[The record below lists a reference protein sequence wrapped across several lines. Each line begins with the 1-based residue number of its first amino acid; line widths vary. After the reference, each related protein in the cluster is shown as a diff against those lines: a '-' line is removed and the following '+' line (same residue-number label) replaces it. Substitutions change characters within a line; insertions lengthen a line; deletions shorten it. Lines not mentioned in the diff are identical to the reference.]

1 MEKDVEVGI
10 FGGTGIYNSGILEN
24 PQEITID
31 TPFGKPSDSIIVGI
45 FKRRKIAFLPRHGK
59 KHTIPPHLINYK
71 ANIWAFKELG
81 ITRIIA
87 PSAVGSLKEEIEP
100 GHFALPTQFLDFTKS
115 RNGSFSENGKVIHI
129 SVAEP
134 FCPELQSSILKVAKE
149 QNRHIHKD
157 CTYVCIEG
165 PRFSTKA
172 ESKFYRTTGADIIGM
187 TLVPECQLA
196 REAQICYASI
206 STVTDYDVWAE
217 KPVTAKE
224 VLETLSK
231 NVERTKKVITDLIS
245 QIPKTRSCL
254 CASALEEAE
263 F

>member
-1 MEKDVEVGI
+1 MKENAEIGI
-10 FGGTGIYNSGILEN
+10 FGGTGIYDSGLLEN
-24 PQEITID
+24 PQEIDID
-31 TPFGKPSDSIIVGI
+31 TPYGKPSDKITVGI
-45 FKRRKIAFLPRHGK
+45 FNGRKIAFLPRHGK
-59 KHTIPPHLINYK
+59 KHTIPPHMINFK

-87 PSAVGSLKEEIEP
+87 PSAVGSLKEELEP

-115 RNGSFSENGKVIHI
+115 REGSFSEEGKVIHI
-129 SVAEP
+129 SVADP
-134 FCPELQSSILKVAKE
+134 FCPELQSSILQVTEKQGLE
-149 QNRHIHKD
+149 IHKD

-172 ESKFYRTTGADIIGM
+172 ESKFYKTTGADIIGM

-196 REAQICYASI
+196 REAQMCYASI
-206 STVTDYDVWAE
+206 STITDYDVWAE

-224 VLETLSK
+224 VIETLSK
-231 NVERTKKVITDLIS
+231 NVDKTKKILTELIDK
-245 QIPKTRSCL
+245 IPKTRSCS
-254 CASALEEAE
+254 CEKALAEAE

>member
-1 MEKDVEVGI
+1 MEKDVEIGI
-10 FGGTGIYNSGILEN
+10 FGGTGIYDSGILEN
-24 PQEITID
+24 AKEITID
-31 TPFGKPSDSIIVGI
+31 TPFGKPSDSITIGI
-45 FKRRKIAFLPRHGK
+45 FKGRKIAFLPRHGK

-115 RNGSFSENGKVIHI
+115 RNGSFSDNGRVIHI
-129 SVAEP
+129 SVADP
-134 FCPELQSSILKVAKE
+134 FCPELQSSILKVTKE
-149 QNRHIHKD
+149 QNLHMHKD

-172 ESKFYRTTGADIIGM
+172 ESKFYRTTGASIIGM

-196 REAQICYASI
+196 REAQMCYASI

-231 NVERTKKVITDLIS
+231 NVERTKKILTDLIS
-245 QIPKTRSCL
+245 QIPKTRSCS
-254 CASALEEAE
+254 CARALAEAE

>member
-1 MEKDVEVGI
+1 VEYQAEIGI
-10 FGGTGIYNSGILEN
+10 FGGTGIYDSGLLEDTK
-24 PQEITID
+24 EISID
-31 TPFGKPSDSIIVGI
+31 TPFGKPSDSITIGT
-45 FKRRKIAFLPRHGK
+45 FKDRKIAFMPRHGK
-59 KHTIPPHLINYK
+59 KHTIPPHMINYK
-71 ANIWAFKELG
+71 ANIFAFKELG
-81 ITRIIA
+81 IKRIIA
-87 PSAVGSLKEEIEP
+87 PSAVGSLKEEIAP

-115 RNGSFSENGKVIHI
+115 RDGSFSENGRVIHI

-134 FCPELQSSILKVAKE
+134 FCPELQQSILKIA
-149 QNRHIHKD
+149 QNKNLSIHKN

-172 ESKFYRTTGADIIGM
+172 ESKFFRTIGGDIIGM

-231 NVERTKKVITDLIS
+231 NVASTKNLLTLLIED
-245 QIPKTRSCL
+245 IPKTRECSCEK
-254 CASALEEAE
+254 ALSEAE

>member
-1 MEKDVEVGI
+1 MQETAEIGI
-10 FGGTGIYNSGILEN
+10 FGGTGIYDSGLLKESK
-24 PQEITID
+24 EITID
-31 TPFGKPSDSIIVGI
+31 TPYGKTSDSITIGE
-45 FKRRKIAFLPRHGK
+45 FNGRKVAFMPRHGK

-81 ITRIIA
+81 VKRIIA
-87 PSAVGSLKEEIEP
+87 PSAVGSLKEEFEP
-100 GHFALPTQFLDFTKS
+100 GNFALPSQFIDFTKS
-115 RNGSFSENGKVIHI
+115 RKGTFSEDGRVIHI
-129 SVAEP
+129 SVADP
-134 FCPELQSSILKVAKE
+134 FCPELQNIILDVANE
-149 QNRHIHKD
+149 QQVKIHND
-157 CTYVCIEG
+157 ATYVCIEG

-172 ESKFYRTTGADIIGM
+172 ESKFFKSTGADIIGM

-224 VLETLSK
+224 VMETLSK
-231 NVERTKKVITDLIS
+231 NVEITKKILTVLIDK
-245 QIPKTRSCL
+245 IPETKSCS
-254 CASALEEAE
+254 CEKALEEAE

>member
-1 MEKDVEVGI
+1 MNDVEIGI
-10 FGGTGIYNSGILEN
+10 FGGTGIYDSGLLEDAK
-24 PQEITID
+24 EIQID
-31 TPFGKPSDSIIVGI
+31 TPYGKPSDLITVGV
-45 FKRRKIAFLPRHGK
+45 FNQRKIAFLPRHGK
-59 KHTIPPHLINYK
+59 KHSIPPHMINFK

-87 PSAVGSLKEEIEP
+87 PSAVGSLKKELEP

-115 RNGSFSENGKVIHI
+115 RDGSFSEKGKVIHI

-134 FCPELQSSILKVAKE
+134 FCPEIQSSIIKVTDNQK
-149 QNRHIHKD
+149 IKMHKD

-172 ESKFYRTTGADIIGM
+172 ESKFYKSSGADIIGM

-196 REAQICYASI
+196 REAQMCYASI

-224 VLETLSK
+224 VIQTLTENVGKTK
-231 NVERTKKVITDLIS
+231 NILKELVNE
-245 QIPKTRSCL
+245 IPKTKSCL
-254 CASALEEAE
+254 CAKALEEAE
-263 F
+263 Y

>member
-1 MEKDVEVGI
+1 M
-10 FGGTGIYNSGILEN
+10 
-24 PQEITID
+24 
-31 TPFGKPSDSIIVGI
+31 
-45 FKRRKIAFLPRHGK
+45 
-59 KHTIPPHLINYK
+59 
-71 ANIWAFKELG
+71 
-81 ITRIIA
+81 
-87 PSAVGSLKEEIEP
+87 
-100 GHFALPTQFLDFTKS
+100 DFTKS
-115 RNGSFSENGKVIHI
+115 RETSFSENGRVIHI

-134 FCPELQSSILKVAKE
+134 FCPELQKAIINSAENQDVILHE
-149 QNRHIHKD
+149 N

-172 ESKFYRTTGADIIGM
+172 ESKFFKSTGADIIGM

-196 REAQICYASI
+196 REAQICYVSV

-231 NVERTKKVITDLIS
+231 NVEKTKELLKVLIDN
-245 QIPKTRSCL
+245 IPETKSCN
-254 CASALEEAE
+254 CEKALSEAE

>member
-1 MEKDVEVGI
+1 MEKDVDIGI
-10 FGGTGIYNSGILEN
+10 FGGTGIYDSGLLE
-24 PQEITID
+24 EAKEFEMD
-31 TPFGKPSDSIIVGI
+31 TPYGKPSDKITVGYFNGI
-45 FKRRKIAFLPRHGK
+45 KIAFLPRHGK
-59 KHTIPPHLINYK
+59 KHSIPPHMINFR

-81 ITRIIA
+81 VKRIIA
-87 PSAVGSLKEEIEP
+87 PSAVGSLKEELEP
-100 GHFALPTQFLDFTKS
+100 GHFVLPTQFIDFTKS
-115 RNGSFSENGKVIHI
+115 RKGSFSENGRVIHI

-134 FCPELQSSILKVAKE
+134 FCPEVQSSILEIAKK
-149 QNRHIHKD
+149 QNLHIHRD

-172 ESKFYRTTGADIIGM
+172 ESKFFRSTGADIIGM

-206 STVTDYDVWAE
+206 STVTDYDVWSE

-224 VLETLSK
+224 VLETLSN
-231 NVERTKKVITDLIS
+231 NVERTKKLLTLLIGK
-245 QIPKTRSCL
+245 IPKTRGCNCSK
-254 CASALEEAE
+254 ALEEAE

>member
-1 MEKDVEVGI
+1 MQETAEIGI
-10 FGGTGIYNSGILEN
+10 FGGTGIYDSGLLKESK
-24 PQEITID
+24 EITID
-31 TPFGKPSDSIIVGI
+31 TPYGRTSDSITIGE
-45 FKRRKIAFLPRHGK
+45 FNGRKVAFMPRHGK

-81 ITRIIA
+81 VKRIIA
-87 PSAVGSLKEEIEP
+87 PSAVGSLKEEFEP
-100 GHFALPTQFLDFTKS
+100 GNFALPTQFIDFTKS
-115 RNGSFSENGKVIHI
+115 RKGTFSEDGRVIHI
-129 SVAEP
+129 SVADP
-134 FCPELQSSILKVAKE
+134 FCPELQNIILDVANE
-149 QNRHIHKD
+149 QQVKIHND
-157 CTYVCIEG
+157 ATYVCIEG

-172 ESKFYRTTGADIIGM
+172 ESKFFKSTGADIIGM

-224 VLETLSK
+224 VMETLSK
-231 NVERTKKVITDLIS
+231 NVEITKKILTVLIDK
-245 QIPKTRSCL
+245 IPETKSCS
-254 CASALEEAE
+254 CEKALEEAE